1 MVVLVA
7 AIAIANGGW
16 QDDSPSGPRRPAV
29 ADDKP
34 RTGEGHTRQGAE
46 HTASRYAKQLGG
58 PDMFNEQTRHQLL
71 QEISDPDQRSAIIT
85 RFDGAYTRDLNRRI
99 GLDEAGTPPAGQ
111 DFVNQT
117 LPARTTVTSYQPAR
131 ATVDV
136 WCSGLFG
143 LKGADS
149 KIPVETNYFTLHLT
163 LAWSDQ
169 GWKLSESKQTEGPNP
184 DEADYG
190 KSPAA

>member
-16 QDDSPSGPRRPAV
+16 QDDSPGPRRPAV

-46 HTASRYAKQLGG
+46 HAASRYAKQLGG
-58 PDMFNEQTRHQLL
+58 PDMFNEQSRHQLL
-71 QEISDPDQRSAIIT
+71 QEISDPDQRSAIIA
-85 RFDGAYTRDLNRRI
+85 RFDGAYTRDLNRKI
-99 GLDEAGTPPAGQ
+99 GLDEAGKPPAGQ

-117 LPARTTVTSYQPAR
+117 LPASTKLTTYSPAR
-131 ATVDV
+131 ATVEV

-143 LKGADS
+143 LKG
-149 KIPVETNYFTLHLT
+149 KGPKTIPVETNYFTLHLT
-163 LAWSDQ
+163 LVWSDQ
-169 GWKLSESKQTEGPNP
+169 GWKLSESKQTEGPEP

-190 KSPAA
+190 QSPAA